1 MASPLKM
8 VNQLIDSVDGFLDR
22 AVENKYLLTTLKV
35 FIALY
40 AALAAPQLPGF
51 ILRMLN
57 YTLVRVAIAF
67 FIIIIA
73 MKEPA
78 TALLAAVAFI
88 ITLQYADQQALWDT
102 TLSESEP
109 GSLSWLPSAKTPSM
123 PEVSVSVEES
133 NVPVVSSPSRTMM
146 MSNGTDFPTQ
156 ADMVPE
162 VMPLEV
168 QLTQSVNPP
177 VEGYAGYGIPS
188 AVADPQNNAVPGVN
202 GTDSVQTWMNQ
213 HSAQGFSTN
222 SPMGFD
228 GNHLS
233 SF

>member
-8 VNQLIDSVDGFLDR
+8 VNQLIDSVDGILDR

-57 YTLVRVAIAF
+57 NTLVRVVIAF
-67 FIIIIA
+67 FIIIIS

-109 GSLSWLPSAKTPSM
+109 GSLSWLPSAKGSVM
-123 PEVSVSVEES
+123 PEVSVSVDET
-133 NVPVVSSPSRTMM
+133 VSTPSKTVM

-188 AVADPQNNAVPGVN
+188 AVADPQNNGVPGVN

>member
-1 MASPLKM
+1 MAQMIKS
-8 VNQLIDSVDGFLDR
+8 LIGSVDGILDR

-35 FIALY
+35 FIVLY

-51 ILRMLN
+51 ILRLLN
-57 YTLVRVAIAF
+57 HTLVRVAIAF
-67 FIIIIA
+67 FIIMIS

-109 GSLSWLPSAKTPSM
+109 GSLSWLPSAKKAPEM
-123 PEVSVSVEES
+123 PEVVVNEE
-133 NVPVVSSPSRTMM
+133 NVPAVSTPSRTMP
-146 MSNGTDFPTQ
+146 MSNGTDFPSQ
-156 ADMVPE
+156 ATMTPE
-162 VMPLEV
+162 VMPLEL
-168 QLTQSVNPP
+168 QLTQTVNPP

-188 AVADPQNNAVPGVN
+188 SVADPQNNLVPGVDPR
-202 GTDSVQTWMNQ
+202 DSVQTWMNQ

-228 GNHLS
+228 GNHHS